1 LETAEKYAMKNRAA
15 TQFKEGNP
23 IILVWLITLLSFSV
37 GVFMI
42 FILWSTLT
50 NIKTEREKLF
60 KLKENFI
67 SIQTN
72 LESNLARQ
80 KSQLADLLE
89 TRVDF
94 DNQDDD
100 LKLVKLIENYSRAI
114 SNPELI
120 PVFEKLEK
128 SINGLISIKN
138 QLTWWA
144 NAYNRTVPRIPAARK
159 EIESILEKI
168 IETVDRAEGQQ
179 RLERAARIHEIREK
193 NSHGAGIIN
202 IAVLDELMKPNDF
215 SIIHRDIT
223 DLVQLSE
230 RLHSVIEADNL
241 ADLKDNKIRTLLGRV
256 RLNTQL
262 SEGEI
267 SSEKS
272 KLYSLLD
279 DYETAMF
286 GQGYSID
293 NDHQTIILGY
303 DGEYGLIID
312 RLKME
317 KERKALQQEADN
329 GFNIIQTVLDDVKTR
344 SNTITQ
350 LEVIK
355 VEKVLDQTWRT
366 MLIIWI
372 VTSIIYAMLAY
383 EIIMAARQQIKA
395 IEDSN
400 INLETMADEL
410 KKSEN
415 RLHRLSSDLFSVQE
429 KERKRI
435 SFELH
440 DELGQSLAALKL
452 QLGSVA
458 RRLGNAPTEELLSS
472 CEEMRDNINQIIE
485 NVRRLA
491 RDLSPVV
498 LDDLGLKAAIEYLV
512 NNFAKIYN
520 VNVTYRSTDIN
531 HLFNEESQRNIYRIL
546 QEALT
551 NIGKHARAKR
561 VSVIIEQEEKTIKFT
576 VRDDGRGFNVR
587 KMFDQKADE
596 RGMGLEA
603 MSERVRILGGKINFV
618 SRPGIDTT
626 VTFTA
631 PIK

>member
-1 LETAEKYAMKNRAA
+1 MNYHVSAQNR
-15 TQFKEGNP
+15 EGNP

-37 GVFMI
+37 GVFMV
-42 FILWSTLT
+42 FIVWSTLT
-50 NIKTEREKLF
+50 NIRTERESLF
-60 KLKENFI
+60 RLKENFN

-72 LESNLARQ
+72 LESSLAIQ

-89 TRVDF
+89 TKVNN
-94 DNQDDD
+94 DNQEDD
-100 LKLVKLIENYSRAI
+100 LLLINLIEEYSRAA
-114 SNPELI
+114 SDAELI
-120 PVFEKLEK
+120 PSFEKLEK
-128 SINGLISIKN
+128 SINALINIKN

-144 NAYNRTVPRIPAARK
+144 SAYNRTVPRIPAARK
-159 EIESILEKI
+159 EVESILEQI

-179 RLERAARIHEIREK
+179 RLERAAKIREIRQ
-193 NSHGAGIIN
+193 SSSQGLSMIS
-202 IAVLDELMKPNDF
+202 IAVLDELVKPNDF
-215 SIIHRDIT
+215 SIIHRDIS

-230 RLHSVIEADNL
+230 RLHSIAEADNL

-279 DYETAMF
+279 QYETSMF

-303 DGEYGLIID
+303 DSEYGLILD

-317 KERKALQQEADN
+317 KEQKALQQEADN
-329 GFNIIQTVLDDVKTR
+329 VFIRIQTALDDVKTR
-344 SNTITQ
+344 TNTITQ
-350 LEVIK
+350 QEVIK
-355 VEKVLDQTWRT
+355 VERVLSQTWRT
-366 MLIIWI
+366 MVIIWI
-372 VTSIIYAMLAY
+372 VTSILYIMLAY
-383 EIIMAARQQIKA
+383 EIIAAARQQIKA
-395 IEDSN
+395 IADSN
-400 INLETMADEL
+400 VELEKMADEL
-410 KKSEN
+410 RKSEN

-440 DELGQSLAALKL
+440 DELGQSMAALKL

-458 RRLGNAPTEELLSS
+458 RRLGIAPAEELQSS
-472 CEEMRDNINQIIE
+472 CEDMRDNINQIIE

-498 LDDLGLKAAIEYLV
+498 LDDLGLQAAIEYLV
-512 NNFAKIYN
+512 NNFAKFYN
-520 VNVTYRSTDIN
+520 VKVTYRSTDIN

-551 NIGKHARAKR
+551 NIGKHAQAQR
-561 VSVIIEQEEKTIKFT
+561 VSVTVEQEDNEIRFT

-631 PIK
+631 PIR